1 MISNRLFVGI
11 VSLMLFGFVCLNQGL
26 AIEHTDYTDY
36 NIGFAEGYKEA
47 YPAAIEIPNP
57 PKPDPRRNSYLYG
70 FSKGY
75 DLGYLDRQSKD
86 ISVNNLNK

>member
-26 AIEHTDYTDY
+26 AIEHTDYTNY
-36 NIGFAEGYKEA
+36 KIGFTDGYREA
-47 YPAAIEIPNP
+47 YPAAIEIPKP
-57 PKPDPRRNSYLYG
+57 PKPNPRRNSYLYG
-70 FSKGY
+70 FSRGY
-75 DLGYLDRQSKD
+75 DLGDQARQSKD